1 MRRSLPWL
9 LPLLL
14 LTGCTRPGCDPAV
27 APQTTAAGAA
37 ATWLTIQP
45 YAAIKIAS
53 QEIIVAKKG
62 YFSFREAGLIP

>member
-1 MRRSLPWL
+1 MRRSLLWL
-9 LPLLL
+9 LPILL
-14 LTGCTRPGCDPAV
+14 LTDCTLLDAIPS
-27 APQTTAAGAA
+27 QTA

-45 YAAIKIAS
+45 YTAIEIAS

>member
-14 LTGCTRPGCDPAV
+14 LTGCARLDAIPYTP
-27 APQTTAAGAA
+27 PQTA

-45 YAAIKIAS
+45 YAVIKIGAL
-53 QEIIVAKKG
+53 EIIVARKG
-62 YFSFREAGLIP
+62 YFSFHEAGLIP

>member
-1 MRRSLPWL
+1 MRRSLLWL

-14 LTGCTRPGCDPAV
+14 LTGCTRPDAIPAS
-27 APQTTAAGAA
+27 PHQTAV
-37 ATWLTIQP
+37 TWHTIQP
-45 YAAIKIAS
+45 YTAIKIAS

>member
-1 MRRSLPWL
+1 M
-9 LPLLL
+9 
-14 LTGCTRPGCDPAV
+14 TGCARLDAIPYTST
-27 APQTTAAGAA
+27 QNA

-45 YAAIKIAS
+45 YAAIEIAS

>member
-14 LTGCTRPGCDPAV
+14 LTGCTRLDAIPA
-27 APQTTAAGAA
+27 APPQTA

-45 YAAIKIAS
+45 FAAIRQKIPAS
-53 QEIIVAKKG
+53 LA
-62 YFSFREAGLIP
+62 